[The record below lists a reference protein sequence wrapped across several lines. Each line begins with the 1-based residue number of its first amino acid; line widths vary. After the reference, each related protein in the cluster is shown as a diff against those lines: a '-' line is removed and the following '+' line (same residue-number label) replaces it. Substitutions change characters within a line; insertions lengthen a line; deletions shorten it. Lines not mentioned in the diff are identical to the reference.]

1 MRGYKNFEGSPHP
14 GDLKH
19 LVEIGYTKNTVN
31 ANGYPEPEDVV
42 LCRVWA
48 SATDAGNQHYR
59 SADVMNTEAVVNFTI
74 RWRNDVKPGMWVR
87 FEDEKW
93 DISTRMKQV
102 QEALA
107 NIGIPVMAGIW
118 RATSENQNPPLQY
131 VVYSSTTTEAEHYDD
146 HVRALRTYVYLNL
159 WSDIDPSEMAESI
172 RQAMFGY
179 GFGMLEE
186 SDKGYNHPAYDPPTK
201 TYTVQWTWV
210 WYEEVD
216 YGR

>member
-1 MRGYKNFEGSPHP
+1 
-14 GDLKH
+14 
-19 LVEIGYTKNTVN
+19 
-31 ANGYPEPEDVV
+31 
-42 LCRVWA
+42 
-48 SATDAGNQHYR
+48 
-59 SADVMNTEAVVNFTI
+59 
-74 RWRNDVKPGMWVR
+74 
-87 FEDEKW
+87 
-93 DISTRMKQV
+93 MKQV

-118 RATSENQNPPLQY
+118 RATTENQNPPLQY

-159 WSDIDPSEMAESI
+159 WSDFDPTEMAETI

-210 WYEEVD
+210 WFEEVD
-216 YGR
+216 YGC